1 MRGSRRGLVATMATA
16 VFAVG
21 GVTAIGVTIV
31 SQRHPPQPSE
41 SSSDAIPKVGKS
53 LPPSNPIAIDIPSIG
68 VHSVVQRLGLN
79 ADGTLEVP
87 APGPRYDE
95 PAWYRYSP
103 TPGALGP
110 SIISGHV
117 DSAKKG
123 PSVFFDLGDLE
134 PGDDVLVTRED
145 GIVANFEVEKVRT
158 YPKDDFPTQLVYGNT
173 DNAALR
179 LITCGGP
186 FDRSSGH
193 YDDNVIVFGS
203 LVGSHP
209 RSNGQGRTEME
220 DLGPM

>member
-1 MRGSRRGLVATMATA
+1 MRGGRRGFVATVATA

-21 GVTAIGVTIV
+21 GVTAIGVAIV
-31 SQRHPPQPSE
+31 SRRHPPQPSE
-41 SSSDAIPKVGKS
+41 SSSRPLPKVGKT

-110 SIISGHV
+110 SIISGHK
-117 DSAKKG
+117 DSAKNG

-134 PGDDVLVTRED
+134 PGDSVMVTRED
-145 GIVANFEVEKVRT
+145 GIVANFEVEKVHT

-209 RSNGQGRTEME
+209 KSKGQGRAEME
-220 DLGPM
+220 NLGPM

>member
-1 MRGSRRGLVATMATA
+1 MRGGRGLVATVATV

-21 GVTAIGVTIV
+21 GVTAIGVAIA
-31 SQRHPPQPSE
+31 SRRQAPQPSGA
-41 SSSDAIPKVGKS
+41 SSRTIPKVGTV
-53 LPPSNPIAIDIPSIG
+53 LPPSNPMKIEIPAIG
-68 VHSVVQRLGLN
+68 VHSVVQHLGLN

-95 PAWYRYSP
+95 PAWYRHSP

-134 PGDDVLVTRED
+134 PGDSVMVTRED
-145 GIVANFEVEKVRT
+145 GIVANFEVEKVRR

-179 LITCGGP
+179 LITCGGT

-193 YDDNVIVFGS
+193 YTDNVIVFGS
-203 LVGSHP
+203 LIGSHTNSERP
-209 RSNGQGRTEME
+209 ESVKME
-220 DLGPM
+220 SVGPM